1 MIGIARGPNALQQ
14 RLGSAEWLSPSQFRL
29 GGAEFG
35 LVDLGAPRAAPP
47 ALTLKKPRSFL
58 ETYAEVLGETQTRN
72 VLELGLN
79 HGGSAAFFAAL
90 LEPEKLVSIDLSE
103 PVRRFE
109 EFRAANPLGQRIR
122 ARYRT
127 AQDDEAA
134 LATILTED
142 FDGPLD
148 LVLDDASHSYG
159 PTRASFEIL
168 FPRIRPGGWYV
179 IEDWQWAHAPGFMD
193 RLDEPA
199 LSNLLFQLLMVCAG
213 RPDLV
218 AKLEVRQGMAFVA
231 RGSAPVSEQRLELDQ
246 LCFMQGRRFQ
256 LL

>member
-1 MIGIARGPNALQQ
+1 MARPPNPLQQ
-14 RLGSAEWLSPSQFRL
+14 RLAKAQWLSPSRFRL

-35 LVDLGAPRAAPP
+35 LVDLGEPRAEPP
-47 ALTLKKPRSFL
+47 ALTLKKPRVFL
-58 ETYAEVLGETQTRN
+58 ETYAEVLGDADIRR

-103 PVRRFE
+103 PVRRFD
-109 EFRAANPLGQRIR
+109 EFRASHPLGRRIA

-127 AQDDEAA
+127 SQDDQAA
-134 LATILTED
+134 LAAILAEE

-148 LVLDDASHSYG
+148 LVLDDASHSYA

-168 FPRIRPGGWYV
+168 FPRLRPGGWYV

-199 LSNLLFQLLMVCAG
+199 LSNLVFQLLMACAG

-218 AKLEVRQGMAFVA
+218 AKIEVRQGMAFVA
-231 RGSAPVSEQRLELDQ
+231 RGEAAASDARLDLDR
-246 LCFMQGRRFQ
+246 LCFMQGRSFQ